1 LDDTE
6 IVDLIR
12 DLGATKSS
20 AVAIIDED
28 VKVVSVDVVSETNHP
43 VSKEEMALESLRKL
57 QTRKEITPLQLTL
70 KLSKTA
76 LKAGLKPSSS
86 MLTTASVSFRICHY
100 VSSTSSMIFCG
111 QPFRHIVSGLF
122 RLVPTV

>member
-76 LKAGLKPSSS
+76 LKGGLKPSSS

-100 VSSTSSMIFCG
+100 VSSTSSMIFLW
-111 QPFRHIVSGLF
+111 SAL
-122 RLVPTV
+122 PTHR